1 MIAAWFSAFDFAS
14 ALAWSPV
21 VGVIIFIL
29 WRGWPIARRVI
40 FLLAKGVELVDTL
53 GTLPVELAAIRHELE
68 ANSGKSVKDIAVRT
82 EAAVAGMRSELEHV
96 KRQGAALK
104 TSVIRTNKKLDLIA
118 AHPVLNPPK

>member
-1 MIAAWFSAFDFAS
+1 MAAWIQSLNVADVIAWLSAVS
-14 ALAWSPV
+14 AAV
-21 VGVIIFIL
+21 FVI
-29 WRGWPIARRVI
+29 WRGWPIAKRVI

-82 EAAVAGMRSELEHV
+82 EAAVAGLLVELEHV

-104 TSVIRTNKKLDLIA
+104 TSAIRTNKKLDSLA
-118 AHPVLNPPK
+118 GHPALQPQK